1 LGSRIPQEKVKTFV
15 RELLLVLKIV
25 KLPLEMQNPTPKK
38 VKKLLRTTSTEDCE
52 SQTLEM

>member
-1 LGSRIPQEKVKTFV
+1 LGSRIPQKKAKTFV

-38 VKKLLRTTSTEDCE
+38 GEETS
-52 SQTLEM
+52 